1 MMNPLRGIIIIQK
14 LFIILCGGR
23 FFKYVLLLLFFFFVE
38 DKVMAKGAGQLISV
52 EVCWAVP
59 WEFKSAQLI

>member
-23 FFKYVLLLLFFFFVE
+23 FFKYVLLLFFFFVE